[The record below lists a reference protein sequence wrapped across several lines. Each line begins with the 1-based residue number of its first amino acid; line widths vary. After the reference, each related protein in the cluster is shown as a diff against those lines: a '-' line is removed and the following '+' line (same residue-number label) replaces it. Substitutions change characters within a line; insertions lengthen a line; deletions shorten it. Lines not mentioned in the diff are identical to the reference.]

1 MASGVTRKSRQKQEE
16 IVPNKL
22 CARCRRKCKQPKLSV
37 ISSCPRY
44 YPLHKKQL
52 VVKEWKQQEL
62 FPSDPPKRRTKR
74 TAD

>member
-1 MASGVTRKSRQKQEE
+1 VASGVTRKSRQKQEE

-62 FPSDPPKRRTKR
+62 FPSDLPKRRTKR

>member
-1 MASGVTRKSRQKQEE
+1 MASGVTKKSRQKQDE
-16 IVPNKL
+16 IAPNKL
-22 CARCRRKCKQPKLSV
+22 CARCRRKCKQPKHAI

-44 YPLHKKQL
+44 YPLHKKQQ

-62 FPSDPPKRRTKR
+62 FPSDPPKRKAKR

>member
-22 CARCRRKCKQPKLSV
+22 CTRCRRKCKQPEFAV
-37 ISSCPRY
+37 VSSCPRY
-44 YPLHKKQL
+44 YPIRKKQM

-62 FPSDPPKRRTKR
+62 FSSDPPKRRTKR

>member
-1 MASGVTRKSRQKQEE
+1 MASGVTKKSRQKQDE
-16 IVPNKL
+16 IAPNKL
-22 CARCRRKCKQPKLSV
+22 CARCRRKCKQPKHAI

-44 YPLHKKQL
+44 YPLHKKQQ

-74 TAD
+74 TED